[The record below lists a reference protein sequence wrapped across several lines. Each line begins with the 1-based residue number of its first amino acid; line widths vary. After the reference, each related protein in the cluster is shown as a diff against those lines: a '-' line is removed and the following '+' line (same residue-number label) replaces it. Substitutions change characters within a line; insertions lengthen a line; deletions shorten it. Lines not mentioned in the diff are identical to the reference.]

1 MDMAM
6 VSDDEQRKKNL
17 RTKNLVL
24 LAALLGFVALI
35 YVVSLVRLGGQG

>member
-1 MDMAM
+1 MAM
-6 VSDDEQRKKNL
+6 VADNEQRKKNL

-35 YVVSLVRLGGQG
+35 YVVSLVRLGAQG